1 MHGNSYC
8 KPCQS
13 RWLGMSQATG
23 GNLQLLF
30 CLNAHVQLPSKYI
43 RLSSWISVARALVRE
58 ASFWQWAAVN
68 AEPQPVT
75 VRRES
80 EC

>member
-1 MHGNSYC
+1 MGIR

-43 RLSSWISVARALVRE
+43 RLSSWISVALGLGQR
-58 ASFWQWAAVN
+58 SFLLAMG
-68 AEPQPVT
+68 
-75 VRRES
+75 S
-80 EC
+80 S